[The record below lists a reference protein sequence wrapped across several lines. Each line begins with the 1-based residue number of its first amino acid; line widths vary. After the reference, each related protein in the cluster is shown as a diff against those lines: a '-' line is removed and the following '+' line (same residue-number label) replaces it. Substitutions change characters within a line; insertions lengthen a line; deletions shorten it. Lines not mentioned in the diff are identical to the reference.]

1 MKKFVL
7 FIVGCLLLTSCGIN
21 RKVASVDIPR
31 QVITEYHILP
41 EMKDLSINGIVYL
54 IYIDRSVDVKTG
66 RPSLQTQYHWVY
78 DCYYGKAADKMAIN
92 SPVMFNN

>member
-7 FIVGCLLLTSCGIN
+7 FIVGIFLLTSCGVN
-21 RKVASVDIPR
+21 RKIASVDIPR

-41 EMKDLSINGIVYL
+41 EMKDLSINGVVYL
-54 IYIDRSVDVKTG
+54 ICIDRSVDIKTG

-78 DCYYGKAADKMAIN
+78 DYYYERAIDEMTMN
-92 SPVMFNN
+92 PPVVFND